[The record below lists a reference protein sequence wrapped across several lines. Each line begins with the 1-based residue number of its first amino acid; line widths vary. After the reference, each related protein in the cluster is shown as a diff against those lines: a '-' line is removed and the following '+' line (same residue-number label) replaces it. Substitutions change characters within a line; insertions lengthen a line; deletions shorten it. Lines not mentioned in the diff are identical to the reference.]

1 MIEERLYIVTY
12 DIADDRRW
20 RRVFKLMHGYGRWLQ
35 LSVFQCRL
43 SARRRAEMA
52 RRLEEVIHGRDDHVL
67 ILDLGPA
74 DKVDPRVESLGQDL
88 RGGDAGRDR
97 DMMDYGAVP
106 ALARALLWRRTAW
119 QRSRA
124 RKPIANQRVV

>member
-12 DIADDRRW
+12 DIADEKRW

-43 SARRRAEMA
+43 TVRRRAELA
-52 RRLEEVIHGRDDHVL
+52 RRLEETIHGRDDHVL

-74 DKVDPRVESLGQDL
+74 DKVDPRVESLGKSFETV
-88 RGGDAGRDR
+88 RRA
-97 DMMDYGAVP
+97 AVV
-106 ALARALLWRRTAW
+106 
-119 QRSRA
+119 
-124 RKPIANQRVV
+124 I